1 MSINR
6 RELVK
11 LGGVLGG
18 VAAMAA
24 AQGKGLADEPPE
36 VGQQVTARGKV
47 ATYTEGFQPTF
58 TLSEM
63 PEGIKS
69 FLVEPRVTAPLG
81 RILLLAAEKG
91 WEVHVTYTHFRRSEA
106 AIAHAVGVHDFRGH

>member
-18 VAAMAA
+18 VAAVAA
-24 AQGKGLADEPPE
+24 AQGKGLADEPPD
-36 VGQQVTARGKV
+36 VGQQVSARGKV
-47 ATYTEGFQPTF
+47 ASYFEGFQPSF

-63 PEGIKS
+63 PEGIKT
-69 FLVEPRVTAPLG
+69 FLVEPRVTAQLG
-81 RILLLAAEKG
+81 RMLLLAAEKG
-91 WEVHVTYTHFRRSEA
+91 WEVHVTFTHFKKSEA
-106 AIAHAVGVHDFRGH
+106 AIVHAVGVKDFRGH